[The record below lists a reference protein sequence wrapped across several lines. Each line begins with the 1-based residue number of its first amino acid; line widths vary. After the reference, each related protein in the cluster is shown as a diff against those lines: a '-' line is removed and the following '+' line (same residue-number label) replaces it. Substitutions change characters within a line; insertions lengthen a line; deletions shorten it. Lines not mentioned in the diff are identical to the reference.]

1 MTGPLPEVL
10 PLFETLV
17 EIVAQLR
24 GPNGCPWDKEQTQ
37 TSLTQYAIEEAHE
50 LAEAIESGRQQDVL
64 EELGDFLFQV
74 ILQAQVAQDE
84 GHFNLA
90 QVVAQLNEKMIRRHP
105 HVFSGM
111 NLGSTEEVWKNWEK
125 IKASEKTTAP
135 ASTPGSSAGTAAPA
149 IFNYPKNLPALLAA
163 AKIGRKTENWKFD
176 WDTPEQV
183 LEKVEEELRE
193 TAEALAEFR
202 KTFKDRPVPE
212 TPGREHLEHEIGDL
226 LFATSQLA
234 RHVGLDPEAC
244 LRTANRRFEGRF
256 QQVVARA
263 GVSKDEFAALSNE
276 HKEALWQQV
285 KKDEK

>member
-17 EIVAQLR
+17 EIVARLR
-24 GPNGCPWDKEQTQ
+24 GPDGCPWDKEQTQ
-37 TSLTQYAIEEAHE
+37 SSLTQYAIEEAHE

-125 IKASEKTTAP
+125 IKAGEKKTAP
-135 ASTPGSSAGTAAPA
+135 EPAPGSSPGTPA

-202 KTFKDRPVPE
+202 KTFKERPVPE

-234 RHVGLDPEAC
+234 RHVGLDPEAT
-244 LRTANRRFEGRF
+244 LRTANRRFERRF
-256 QQVVARA
+256 QNVVARA
-263 GVSKDEFAALSNE
+263 GVSKEEFAALPNE
-276 HKEALWQQV
+276 RKEALWQQV

>member
-17 EIVAQLR
+17 EIVARLR
-24 GPNGCPWDKEQTQ
+24 GPDGCPWDKEQTQ
-37 TSLTQYAIEEAHE
+37 SSLTQYAIEEAHE

-125 IKASEKTTAP
+125 IKAGEKKTALEP
-135 ASTPGSSAGTAAPA
+135 APGSSPGTPA

-202 KTFKDRPVPE
+202 QTFKERPVPE

-234 RHVGLDPEAC
+234 RHVGLDPEAT
-244 LRTANRRFEGRF
+244 LRTANRRFERRF
-256 QQVVARA
+256 QNVVARA
-263 GVSKDEFAALSNE
+263 GVSKEEFAALPNE
-276 HKEALWQQV
+276 RKEALWQQV